1 MALPFP
7 CEQNLTPTPS
17 VSADTPSPHPIP
29 RRGLA
34 FAFSESPVPEEL
46 EARQRFPNLSF
57 LLVLAEF
64 SCKIP
69 PAERQAA

>member
-1 MALPFP
+1 MPHCL
-7 CEQNLTPTPS
+7 PS
-17 VSADTPSPHPIP
+17 VPPPSAPPPAGPVP

-34 FAFSESPVPEEL
+34 FAFSESPVPEE

-69 PAERQAA
+69 PAERAAA